1 MTAFP
6 DRDRA
11 EALWEEGIR
20 YRLSR
25 PYPFDLEAEYR
36 FHTRGVAEAAEK
48 IAACVPG
55 LVPEK
60 AFVFGLLHDYGKRVN
75 QSRENKFHGQEGYE
89 QMMKL
94 GYPEIARI
102 CLTHTFPD
110 KDFNPEQYSFPPQ
123 WFDWIRC
130 HLAPL
135 VYDDYDLLIAFCDKL
150 FEACTMVSIEERV
163 AAIVR
168 RYGLNDRQRDLLY
181 NQSMKLKH
189 YFDAKTGRD
198 VYEILGL
205 EK

>member
-25 PYPFDLEAEYR
+25 PYPFDLESEYR

-48 IAACVPG
+48 IAACVSG

-60 AFVFGLLHDYGKRVN
+60 AFVFGLLHDYGKRIN

-110 KDFNPEQYSFPPQ
+110 KDF
-123 WFDWIRC
+123 
-130 HLAPL
+130 
-135 VYDDYDLLIAFCDKL
+135 
-150 FEACTMVSIEERV
+150 
-163 AAIVR
+163 
-168 RYGLNDRQRDLLY
+168 
-181 NQSMKLKH
+181 
-189 YFDAKTGRD
+189 
-198 VYEILGL
+198 
-205 EK
+205 